1 MRNQNH
7 KHGGGKKGE
16 GSSHGTTQH
25 NGKRRNRGGKGSK
38 NKRKKAREGKT
49 LEYRRKQ
56 EQRDGEACRAIEEA
70 LTILRDLEAARKCEQ
85 CEECEPQSVRKH
97 EDDTH
102 PSTLELPPPIETIQ
116 TPERTTKLTAR
127 FDEVVVNNTTFDL
140 LRKQQI
146 TDNGIMSNILNEVF
160 DEDITYE
167 HCNFQNVV
175 CDNENEKNDFEKLEQ
190 ICYSTYYRQNPDNN
204 KRKFRN
210 LKLKPVVNK
219 YGFSQ
224 DNYYLTN
231 FYNEQKEN
239 EDKYQQN
246 RLIEQ
251 KRNDA
256 TVRFEDNQ
264 TQARQNERETE
275 NPVVEIL
282 RQSSEQQ
289 NNRKRTNDTFVE
301 KQIRKK
307 RRITDNC

>member
-1 MRNQNH
+1 
-7 KHGGGKKGE
+7 
-16 GSSHGTTQH
+16 
-25 NGKRRNRGGKGSK
+25 
-38 NKRKKAREGKT
+38 
-49 LEYRRKQ
+49 
-56 EQRDGEACRAIEEA
+56 
-70 LTILRDLEAARKCEQ
+70 
-85 CEECEPQSVRKH
+85 
-97 EDDTH
+97 
-102 PSTLELPPPIETIQ
+102 
-116 TPERTTKLTAR
+116 
-127 FDEVVVNNTTFDL
+127 
-140 LRKQQI
+140 
-146 TDNGIMSNILNEVF
+146 MSNILNKVF

-175 CDNENEKNDFEKLEQ
+175 CDNENENDDFEKHEQ
-190 ICYSTYYRQNPDNN
+190 IFYSTYYRQNPDNN

-231 FYNEQKEN
+231 YYNEQKEN

-282 RQSSEQQ
+282 RQLSEQQ
-289 NNRKRTNDTFVE
+289 KNRKRTNDTFVE

-307 RRITDNC
+307 RRTTDNC